1 MIQKAYALFGIML
14 VPQIYVVY
22 KLAEVNTTIKCRVKM
37 PLDAIRI
44 DPNCQKED
52 PYHVYFSQLGYFY
65 FSIFGASFSVYLMTR
80 NKINFRP
87 LNWYV
92 RYPAWLGETA
102 SLCYMSGFIAAK
114 VEDSRIVLLA
124 EIVAMS
130 LALIGMFLGGKLIN
144 MVYSRIWQSLS
155 TIFVVLSFLLT
166 IAILAT
172 SQLKIAGM
180 QFTSTLI
187 FWTIAAMA
195 FMIFDTQII
204 LDGRYFQITV
214 DDTIFVSMKLF
225 ADFVLLFGLLTSL
238 LMDYAQ

>member
-1 MIQKAYALFGIML
+1 
-14 VPQIYVVY
+14 
-22 KLAEVNTTIKCRVKM
+22 
-37 PLDAIRI
+37 
-44 DPNCQKED
+44 
-52 PYHVYFSQLGYFY
+52 
-65 FSIFGASFSVYLMTR
+65 
-80 NKINFRP
+80 
-87 LNWYV
+87 
-92 RYPAWLGETA
+92 
-102 SLCYMSGFIAAK
+102 MSGFIAAK

-195 FMIFDTQII
+195 FMIFDT
-204 LDGRYFQITV
+204 
-214 DDTIFVSMKLF
+214 
-225 ADFVLLFGLLTSL
+225 
-238 LMDYAQ
+238 

>member
-1 MIQKAYALFGIML
+1 
-14 VPQIYVVY
+14 
-22 KLAEVNTTIKCRVKM
+22 
-37 PLDAIRI
+37 
-44 DPNCQKED
+44 
-52 PYHVYFSQLGYFY
+52 
-65 FSIFGASFSVYLMTR
+65 MTR

-195 FMIFDTQII
+195 FMIFDT
-204 LDGRYFQITV
+204 
-214 DDTIFVSMKLF
+214 
-225 ADFVLLFGLLTSL
+225 
-238 LMDYAQ
+238 